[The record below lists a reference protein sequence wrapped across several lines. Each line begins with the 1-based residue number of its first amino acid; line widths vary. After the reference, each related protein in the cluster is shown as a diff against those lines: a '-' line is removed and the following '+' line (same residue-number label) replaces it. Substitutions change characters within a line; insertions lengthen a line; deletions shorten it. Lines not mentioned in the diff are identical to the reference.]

1 MSSGSSIGSPM
12 MSAVVALHFR
22 AGRADGRRRCS
33 RARSL
38 CSGDLCAS
46 CPGSFSGGSSVKV
59 VGVRVV
65 GDAGRLSRP
74 LSRRTRRRRRRC
86 SRARDRRRLHDP
98 LGHPF
103 PTPLV
108 IYLCTRTL
116 YDRRK
121 RNLLYCVTRYS
132 ALGLKPLAVP
142 YSPENAFRASA
153 HISRTP
159 DDLSPSSTSRNQ
171 IMEPAAPDEEAAPA
185 PVGKRKLSRKQ
196 QLKEARAKKKERS
209 NTRPD
214 VSTGRS

>member
-12 MSAVVALHFR
+12 MSAVVAVHFR
-22 AGRADGRRRCS
+22 AGRVDGRRRCS
-33 RARSL
+33 QPGAQRSL

-103 PTPLV
+103 PT
-108 IYLCTRTL
+108 ITREGS
-116 YDRRK
+116 RRG
-121 RNLLYCVTRYS
+121 LGGVS
-132 ALGLKPLAVP
+132 AA
-142 YSPENAFRASA
+142 
-153 HISRTP
+153 T
-159 DDLSPSSTSRNQ
+159 DLDQNPRTSRR
-171 IMEPAAPDEEAAPA
+171 PLRDP
-185 PVGKRKLSRKQ
+185 SRFFTI
-196 QLKEARAKKKERS
+196 LYNSGVFVVSSSRSARLTAHEHHRS
-209 NTRPD
+209 AD
-214 VSTGRS
+214 CE